1 MVYEVGDIVKL
12 KKPHPC
18 GSQEWEILR
27 VGADFRL
34 KCMGCGP
41 YGHGDETAGGEEY
54 QRTQEAGWDGSK
66 INGDWKR
73 DAKTTGIQDYKK

>member
-1 MVYEVGDIVKL
+1 MGNSARGRRLPL
-12 KKPHPC
+12 KMH
-18 GSQEWEILR
+18 GLR
-27 VGADFRL
+27 
-34 KCMGCGP
+34 P

-54 QRTQEAGWDGSK
+54 QRTQKAGWDGSK

>member
-1 MVYEVGDIVKL
+1 MGNPARGRGLPL
-12 KKPHPC
+12 KMH
-18 GSQEWEILR
+18 GLR
-27 VGADFRL
+27 
-34 KCMGCGP
+34 P

-54 QRTQEAGWDGSK
+54 QRTQENGWDGSK

>member
-1 MVYEVGDIVKL
+1 MGNPARGRGLPL
-12 KKPHPC
+12 KMY
-18 GSQEWEILR
+18 GLR
-27 VGADFRL
+27 
-34 KCMGCGP
+34 P

-54 QRTQEAGWDGSK
+54 QRTQETGWDGSK

>member
-1 MVYEVGDIVKL
+1 MGNPARGRGLPL
-12 KKPHPC
+12 KMH
-18 GSQEWEILR
+18 GLR
-27 VGADFRL
+27 S
-34 KCMGCGP
+34 
-41 YGHGDETAGGEEY
+41 YGHGDETADGEEY

>member
-1 MVYEVGDIVKL
+1 MGNPARGRRLPFKM
-12 KKPHPC
+12 H
-18 GSQEWEILR
+18 GLR
-27 VGADFRL
+27 
-34 KCMGCGP
+34 P
-41 YGHGDETAGGEEY
+41 YGHGDETAGGEEC

>member
-1 MVYEVGDIVKL
+1 MGN
-12 KKPHPC
+12 PAC
-18 GSQEWEILR
+18 GRRLPFKMHGLR
-27 VGADFRL
+27 
-34 KCMGCGP
+34 P

>member
-1 MVYEVGDIVKL
+1 MGNPARGRGLPL
-12 KKPHPC
+12 KMY
-18 GSQEWEILR
+18 GLR
-27 VGADFRL
+27 
-34 KCMGCGP
+34 P
-41 YGHGDETAGGEEY
+41 YGHGDKAAGGEEY

>member
-1 MVYEVGDIVKL
+1 MGNPARGRGLPL
-12 KKPHPC
+12 KMH
-18 GSQEWEILR
+18 GLR
-27 VGADFRL
+27 
-34 KCMGCGP
+34 P

>member
-1 MVYEVGDIVKL
+1 MGNIARGRRLPL
-12 KKPHPC
+12 KMH
-18 GSQEWEILR
+18 GLR
-27 VGADFRL
+27 S
-34 KCMGCGP
+34 

-54 QRTQEAGWDGSK
+54 QRTQKAGWDGSK

>member
-1 MVYEVGDIVKL
+1 MGN
-12 KKPHPC
+12 PAR
-18 GSQEWEILR
+18 GR
-27 VGADFRL
+27 RL
-34 KCMGCGP
+34 PFKMHGLWS

-54 QRTQEAGWDGSK
+54 QRTQETGWDGSK

>member
-1 MVYEVGDIVKL
+1 MGNIARGRRLPL
-12 KKPHPC
+12 KMH
-18 GSQEWEILR
+18 GLR
-27 VGADFRL
+27 S
-34 KCMGCGP
+34 

>member
-27 VGADFRL
+27 VG
-34 KCMGCGP
+34 CGLPFKMHGLRP

-66 INGDWKR
+66 IKE
-73 DAKTTGIQDYKK
+73 T

>member
-1 MVYEVGDIVKL
+1 MGNPARGRRLPL
-12 KKPHPC
+12 KMH
-18 GSQEWEILR
+18 GLR
-27 VGADFRL
+27 
-34 KCMGCGP
+34 P

>member
-1 MVYEVGDIVKL
+1 MGNPARGRGLPL
-12 KKPHPC
+12 KMH
-18 GSQEWEILR
+18 GLR
-27 VGADFRL
+27 S
-34 KCMGCGP
+34 